1 MFVFQGTA
9 VFLVQKIILRGSVSL
24 FVFGAKCL
32 CSGHPSQ
39 WLLDFDLEFVVFFV
53 FVFIFIFALAFAFGL
68 GENVWYITVQRRI
81 IYNFSETP
89 WFCFLFFFEWIL
101 SILLRDP
108 WRQVGGSRRSAMAG
122 SGNIPTT
129 QTRSPGYWS
138 PYFAILMI
146 TAGYRTWTRSLP
158 HWLTSSYWVD

>member
-1 MFVFQGTA
+1 MLMFRPSFSVTLGLWFGICR
-9 VFLVQKIILRGSVSL
+9 FL
-24 FVFGAKCL
+24 CL
-32 CSGHPSQ
+32 CLCLCLYLCLSLCLWP
-39 WLLDFDLEFVVFFV
+39 W
-53 FVFIFIFALAFAFGL
+53 
-68 GENVWYITVQRRI
+68 RKRM

-89 WFCFLFFFEWIL
+89 WFCFLFVFEWIL

-108 WRQVGGSRRSAMAG
+108 WRQVGGSRRSEMAG

-129 QTRSPGYWS
+129 RTRSPGYRG

-158 HWLTSSYWVD
+158 HWLTSSYWVDLLLELVMMLLMLK